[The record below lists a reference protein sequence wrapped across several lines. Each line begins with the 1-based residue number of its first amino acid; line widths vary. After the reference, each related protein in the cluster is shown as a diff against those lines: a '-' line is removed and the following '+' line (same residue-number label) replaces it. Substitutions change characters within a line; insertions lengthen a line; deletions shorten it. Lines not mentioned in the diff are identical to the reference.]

1 MQGKMD
7 CHGLSDRGKAREVNE
22 DQFLIADL
30 NKSMRVHQTSLGI
43 EDQTRLF
50 GGSQGKVLLVADG
63 MGGHAGGER
72 ASTLAVDAVTTYLLN
87 NMRWLFRLHEDPQD
101 DFLDDLKSALDQCQ
115 SRVSAEAERTP
126 QRKGMGT
133 TLTMAYV
140 VWPRLYVV
148 HVGDSRCYLLR
159 KSELKQITT
168 DHTVAER
175 YVEAGAMEPEEAE
188 TSRWSDVLWN
198 VVGGDSDELL
208 PEVHKAEL
216 QIGDTLLLCTD
227 GLNKHVPDG
236 QIAQSLDADSDAE
249 RTCCRLVEVAN
260 DAGGT
265 DNVTVVVARFLERDE
280 HEEALEAEASLDEVI
295 ARTDRATQPTTTTV
309 GDVSEAEP
317 VRERLGDAPD
327 SMFQAVN
334 PVAEEGHMR
343 PFN

>member
-7 CHGLSDRGKAREVNE
+7 CHGLSDRGKVREVNE

-30 NKSMRVHQTSLGI
+30 SKSMRVHQTSLGI

-72 ASTLAVDAVTTYLLN
+72 ASILAVDAVTNYLLN
-87 NMRWLFRLHEDPQD
+87 NMRWFFRLHEDPQE

-115 SRVSAEAERTP
+115 SWVSAEAERTP
-126 QRKGMGT
+126 QRKEMGT

-159 KSELKQITT
+159 KSELRQITT

-175 YVEAGAMEPEEAE
+175 YVEAGAMKPEEAE

-198 VVGGDSDELL
+198 VVGGDSDDIS
-208 PEVHKAEL
+208 PEVYKAEL

-236 QIAQSLDADSDAE
+236 QIAQSLYADSDAE
-249 RTCCRLVEVAN
+249 RTCCRLVEAAN

-265 DNVTVVVARFLERDE
+265 DNVTVVVARFLDWDE
-280 HEEALEAEASLDEVI
+280 QQEALEAEASLDEVI
-295 ARTDRATQPTTTTV
+295 AQTTNGGEEEATTAV
-309 GDVSEAEP
+309 A
-317 VRERLGDAPD
+317 DAPQTEPAREKPSD
-327 SMFQAVN
+327 APSSMSFQTN
-334 PVAEEGHMR
+334 ER
-343 PFN
+343 